1 MFKPMLDSFLLNH
14 DHASLHIHRLAFNET
29 EVGFESP
36 WIETQV
42 QILFGNGSFGY
53 VCSNAAQTSSRA
65 IQSGVT
71 TQSQTLNREIASC
84 A

>member
-1 MFKPMLDSFLLNH
+1 MFKPMLASFLPN
-14 DHASLHIHRLAFNET
+14 HASLHVDRLAFNET
-29 EVGFESP
+29 EAGYESP

-42 QILFGNGSFGY
+42 QMFFGNGNFGY

-65 IQSGVT
+65 IQSRVS
-71 TQSQTLNREIASC
+71 TQSQTVNREIVSC